1 MAPGSVRALARVRGP
16 GQVQALEQVPVPAPA
31 RGRATSLT
39 EQSGWVRRFHN
50 LTLRWPQSPEIPLIA
65 KSVERWTKCSPL
77 TLLKGKFFSHP
88 RGVHLVQRKTHTQ
101 TDERCCRP
109 INAGDQE
116 SVRRP
121 ANRKWIATTVES
133 DRSKSEQCASQE
145 SQLPR

>member
-1 MAPGSVRALARVRGP
+1 MAPGSVRVLAPVR
-16 GQVQALEQVPVPAPA
+16 GQVQASEQVPARAP
-31 RGRATSLT
+31 GRATSLT

-50 LTLRWPQSPEIPLIA
+50 LTLRWLQSPEIPLIA

-116 SVRRP
+116 SVR
-121 ANRKWIATTVES
+121 
-133 DRSKSEQCASQE
+133 
-145 SQLPR
+145 